1 MPQFADRVKVTST
14 STGTGAITL
23 SSTAVSG
30 YQAFP
35 SSLDGETVGYVIES
49 GSAWE
54 IGTGTYTHS
63 SLNLT
68 RSLRSSSTGSLLSLA
83 SGTHTVFL
91 TPAFQDIQI
100 VEAFSSTSD
109 LPSASD
115 NHGRIYHVHGE
126 GALYFA
132 HSGSWVKVAN
142 YSDITTYSN
151 ATTSAAGLM
160 SAADKTKLDGVEASA
175 DVTDTTNV
183 VAALTAGNNITIA
196 ADGTI
201 SSTASGGITVQDEG
215 SALTTT
221 ATTLNFAG
229 AGVQAT
235 GTGATKTITI
245 SGSSIS
251 GTLTDPVKQTE
262 FTGSA
267 TTTFTVGYTVGSI
280 SVFLNG
286 AKLAASDFTAT
297 NGTSVVLGSA
307 CAASDIVTVV
317 EYGTPFASPY
327 SSTVFTV
334 GTSSEYNTSTKVL
347 TTNYTANK
355 VAIYLNGVKLLSGTD
370 YTASNGTTIDL
381 TNSSPTTGDK
391 IEVVEHGALA
401 DSGTLIGLTDTPS
414 SLGTAGQIL
423 QVNSGATALEFADAS
438 GSGVTVYTGLSGT
451 DGTPS
456 GATYLLNASSPS
468 AGDLAY
474 VSANTSLYQNNGN
487 GWYRIAVINTTP
499 TISSVADASSNTTPF
514 TLTGGTNTVITVTAS
529 DADEGT
535 DLVYSYSVTSGSLNG
550 TTVTQGTGAS
560 ENVFTITPHA
570 SNATTFSLTFTVSDN
585 INAATS
591 VAAFSLS
598 FISYANATQ
607 QAKIQASDANGTWFG
622 EALSISSDGNTAI
635 VGAKYDSTTD
645 THNGAAYILTRS
657 GTTWSQQAKLKAS
670 DPQAYDNFGCSVAIS
685 DDGNTVI
692 MGALQEDTTASDA
705 GAAYIFTRS
714 GTTWSQQAKI
724 QASDA
729 QAGDSFGRA
738 VAISDDGDTAIVG
751 ANTEDTNGSN
761 AGSVYVFTR
770 SGTSWGQQA
779 KLQASD
785 AEASDQFG
793 MSLSLSDDGNTAI
806 ISSFAEDTTA
816 TDAGSA
822 YIFTRSGTTWSQ
834 QAKLQASD
842 AESSDYFGYSVSID
856 SDGNTAVI
864 SSRYE
869 DTTATNAGSAYIFTR
884 SGTTWSQQAKLQAS
898 DADANDYFG
907 NSVAISGDGDIA
919 IIGCLYDDTT
929 ATDSGAA
936 YVFTRSGTTW
946 SQQAKLKASDPE
958 SSDMFG
964 SAVTISSDG
973 DTVIVGAHL
982 EDTTATNSGSVYV
995 FVPG

>member
-109 LPSASD
+109 LPAASD
-115 NHGRIYHVHGE
+115 NHGRVYHVHGE

-132 HSGSWVKVAN
+132 HSGSWVKIAN

-151 ATTSAAGLM
+151 ATTSSAGLM
-160 SAADKTKLDGVEASA
+160 SAADKTKLDGVETSA

-183 VAALTAGNNITIA
+183 VAALTAGTNINIA

-215 SALTTT
+215 TPLTTT

-307 CAASDIVTVV
+307 CASSDVVTVV

-347 TTNYTANK
+347 TTDYTANK
-355 VAIYLNGVKLLSGTD
+355 VAVFLNGVKLLSGTD

-381 TNSSPTTGDK
+381 TNASPSTSDK

-401 DSGTLIGLTDTPS
+401 DAVTTLTGLSDTPS

-438 GSGVTVYTGLSGT
+438 AGVTTGK
-451 DGTPS
+451 
-456 GATYLLNASSPS
+456 A
-468 AGDLAY
+468 
-474 VSANTSLYQNNGN
+474 
-487 GWYRIAVINTTP
+487 IAM
-499 TISSVADASSNTTPF
+499 
-514 TLTGGTNTVITVTAS
+514 
-529 DADEGT
+529 
-535 DLVYSYSVTSGSLNG
+535 
-550 TTVTQGTGAS
+550 
-560 ENVFTITPHA
+560 
-570 SNATTFSLTFTVSDN
+570 
-585 INAATS
+585 
-591 VAAFSLS
+591 
-598 FISYANATQ
+598 
-607 QAKIQASDANGTWFG
+607 
-622 EALSISSDGNTAI
+622 AI
-635 VGAKYDSTTD
+635 V
-645 THNGAAYILTRS
+645 
-657 GTTWSQQAKLKAS
+657 
-670 DPQAYDNFGCSVAIS
+670 FG
-685 DDGNTVI
+685 G
-692 MGALQEDTTASDA
+692 
-705 GAAYIFTRS
+705 
-714 GTTWSQQAKI
+714 
-724 QASDA
+724 
-729 QAGDSFGRA
+729 
-738 VAISDDGDTAIVG
+738 
-751 ANTEDTNGSN
+751 
-761 AGSVYVFTR
+761 
-770 SGTSWGQQA
+770 
-779 KLQASD
+779 
-785 AEASDQFG
+785 
-793 MSLSLSDDGNTAI
+793 
-806 ISSFAEDTTA
+806 
-816 TDAGSA
+816 
-822 YIFTRSGTTWSQ
+822 
-834 QAKLQASD
+834 
-842 AESSDYFGYSVSID
+842 
-856 SDGNTAVI
+856 
-864 SSRYE
+864 
-869 DTTATNAGSAYIFTR
+869 
-884 SGTTWSQQAKLQAS
+884 
-898 DADANDYFG
+898 
-907 NSVAISGDGDIA
+907 
-919 IIGCLYDDTT
+919 
-929 ATDSGAA
+929 
-936 YVFTRSGTTW
+936 
-946 SQQAKLKASDPE
+946 
-958 SSDMFG
+958 
-964 SAVTISSDG
+964 
-973 DTVIVGAHL
+973 
-982 EDTTATNSGSVYV
+982 
-995 FVPG
+995 